1 MMNPKSK
8 KMELKEYYTII
19 CQKLNDG
26 DFTTTSPNKINPHI
40 EAINYILW
48 EYMSDRNDPR
58 INKVFEYVCIPNG
71 VNHGEVDIDFSRYD
85 TQTFLKEL
93 MKLKD

>member
-1 MMNPKSK
+1 MNIQP
-8 KMELKEYYTII
+8 YYQII
-19 CQKLNDG
+19 IAKLESGDYTKLTQKFRD
-26 DFTTTSPNKINPHI
+26 TTSKDINPHI

-93 MKLKD
+93 VKLKD

>member
-1 MMNPKSK
+1 MTIDNYFYLVKEKIGSGDYTKS
-8 KMELKEYYTII
+8 T
-19 CQKLNDG
+19 QKFRD
-26 DFTTTSPNKINPHI
+26 TTSKDINPHI